1 MSILQFLALNIV
13 GSALK
18 FTWIFLNEVQKDQTL
33 RIIERE
39 LHDLLVEGGHKELVF
54 ELQELYIWLLE
65 N

>member
-18 FTWIFLNEVQKDQTL
+18 VSWFFLNEIQKDQTL

-39 LHDLLVEGGHKELVF
+39 LHDLLVERHKGLAS
-54 ELQELYIWLLE
+54 ELQELYLWLLE
-65 N
+65 H